1 MADGVVESKGFR
13 SIAMTV
19 SHVTELETELRF
31 FNQQRTQLLH
41 DAPGQFALVKGESLI
56 GIFDSETAAI
66 RHGYENL
73 GNVPFLVK
81 KVTEVDIPLNFTS
94 FNLGV

>member
-1 MADGVVESKGFR
+1 ML
-13 SIAMTV
+13 TT
-19 SHVTELETELRF
+19 HVPELEAELRF
-31 FNQQRTQLLH
+31 FNEHRVRLMH
-41 DAPGQFALVKGESLI
+41 DAAGKFALVKGESLI
-56 GIFDSETAAI
+56 GLFDSETAAI
-66 RHGYENL
+66 RHGYETL

>member
-1 MADGVVESKGFR
+1 MADGVVESK
-13 SIAMTV
+13 
-19 SHVTELETELRF
+19 RF
-31 FNQQRTQLLH
+31 S
-41 DAPGQFALVKGESLI
+41 GKFALVKGESLI

-73 GNVPFLVK
+73 GNVPFL
-81 KVTEVDIPLNFTS
+81 

>member
-1 MADGVVESKGFR
+1 MA
-13 SIAMTV
+13 V
-19 SHVTELETELRF
+19 SHVPELETELRF
-31 FNQQRTQLLH
+31 FNEERSRLMH
-41 DAPGQFALVKGESLI
+41 DAPGKYALVKGDSLI

-66 RHGYENL
+66 RHGYETL

-94 FNLGV
+94 FHLGV